1 MLQAMDTAKVQ
12 QLNKCVLDFAERLRK
27 NPRNAWQILKVPL
40 RERVQSK
47 FPAESDEERTA
58 KLRQHFASLLSDSGC
73 KRPTEDVV
81 RRLFPMRIVEP
92 AFRTGN
98 FTLAE
103 LNVAISTLPN
113 NKATGPDS
121 VANEVLRIPT
131 IRNDILG
138 ILNQMQQEVPASA
151 KQSNFVPL
159 PKKGDLSIPGNWR
172 GITLEQHITKLFNKL
187 HQLRH
192 AWLDARFARTLTAF
206 AVSPCCLLPYFT
218 TNKREGGAV
227 VRLCA
232 SSMRTIALGTHRSRG
247 CCLQA
252 VAVLCRCVA
261 LRCPPWPRP
270 RLNVA

>member
-27 NPRNAWQILKVPL
+27 TPRNAWQILKVPL

-47 FPAESDEERTA
+47 FPAESDEEITA

-92 AFRTGN
+92 AFKTGN

-103 LNVAISTLPN
+103 LDVAISTLPN

-121 VANEVLRIPT
+121 VANEVLRIPS

-172 GITLEQHITKLFNKL
+172 GITLEQHMKNK
-187 HQLRH
+187 
-192 AWLDARFARTLTAF
+192 
-206 AVSPCCLLPYFT
+206 
-218 TNKREGGAV
+218 
-227 VRLCA
+227 
-232 SSMRTIALGTHRSRG
+232 
-247 CCLQA
+247 
-252 VAVLCRCVA
+252 
-261 LRCPPWPRP
+261 PPPKKQQSE
-270 RLNVA
+270 